1 MVKFLQCEVV
11 TFLKLLV
18 LLLIVYLITKIVGSD
33 RYTNIIIIGSLIS
46 IILYGLFFIL
56 KLFMVL
62 FKNKNNIEYQC
73 SQNETLRRAL
83 TWISNIV

>member
-11 TFLKLLV
+11 TFLKLIV
-18 LLLIVYLITKIVGSD
+18 LLLIVYLITKMVGSD
-33 RYTNIIIIGSLIS
+33 RYTNIIVIGSLIS
-46 IILYGLFFIL
+46 IVLYGVFFIL

-62 FKNKNNIEYQC
+62 FKNNTEYQC
-73 SQNETLRRAL
+73 SQNDTLRRAL